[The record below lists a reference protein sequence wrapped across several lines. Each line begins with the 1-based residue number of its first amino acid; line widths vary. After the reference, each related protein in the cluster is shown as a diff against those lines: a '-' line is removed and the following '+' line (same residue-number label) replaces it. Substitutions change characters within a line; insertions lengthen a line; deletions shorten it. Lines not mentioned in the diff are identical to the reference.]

1 MLSEASTSVPAVSG
15 FTEEDSDFQLSAL
28 VQSYPNLWDVEN
40 VQYRCERT
48 NSDAWT
54 QIAFDM
60 DEGRPAVVY
69 QTRWRYLMDCHAKYL
84 RECNQ
89 PGTKPPYFYLANAM
103 EFLKPNIGRK
113 KRPVEQL
120 KSLLAKR
127 MKTNGGGHRETIA
140 ISDDESDEERL
151 ATTTA
156 EKKTSSGTGRFISVD
171 ARNEDAMFLLSILPK
186 VRQMSAERKQ
196 QFKVG
201 LLQACDRILE

>member
-28 VQSYPNLWDVEN
+28 VQSYPNLWDVDN

-48 NSDAWT
+48 SSDAWT
-54 QIAFDM
+54 QIACDM

-103 EFLKPNIGRK
+103 EFLKPNNRRRK
-113 KRPVEQL
+113 TPVEQL

-127 MKTNGGGHRETIA
+127 MKAKGEGHQETIA
-140 ISDDESDEERL
+140 ISDEERL

-156 EKKTSSGTGRFISVD
+156 EKKTSNGTGRFVSVD
-171 ARNEDAMFLLSILPK
+171 ARNEDAMFLLSVLPSMRRMRK
-186 VRQMSAERKQ
+186 ERKK
-196 QFKVG
+196 QFKVC